1 MFIAWKNLNLLP
13 VHFNIILIA
22 LKSENGSKTDVFL
35 LS

>member
-13 VHFNIILIA
+13 LYFNIILIT
-22 LKSENGSKTDVFL
+22 LKSEYGNKTGVFL